1 VGTTVI
7 EIELD
12 ETVEQAAH
20 VALTVLCVSR
30 LNDTTAIA
38 IAMFLIREQEEPMW
52 RQRLQDVTNPEG
64 PHFHAGMA
72 AMTKYA

>member
-20 VALTVLCVSR
+20 VALTALCVSR